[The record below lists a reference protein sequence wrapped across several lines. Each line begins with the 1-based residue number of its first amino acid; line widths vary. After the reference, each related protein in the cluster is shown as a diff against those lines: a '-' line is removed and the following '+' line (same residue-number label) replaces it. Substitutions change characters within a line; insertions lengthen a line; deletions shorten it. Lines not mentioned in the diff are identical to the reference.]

1 MARLTYRGAVYPW
14 QCDHM
19 GHMNVM
25 WYVGK
30 MDEASHNL
38 FASIGVTG
46 AYMRERGAVLG
57 AVQQNIAYRREV
69 LAGDTVEVHSRVLE
83 VREKVIRFEHEM
95 RFAVTG
101 EVCATCEQT
110 VVHIDAATRKARPFP
125 DAVRAAAEAAIREG

>member
-1 MARLTYRGAVYPW
+1 
-14 QCDHM
+14 
-19 GHMNVM
+19 
-25 WYVGK
+25 
-30 MDEASHNL
+30 MDEASHNR
-38 FASIGVTG
+38 FASVGVTG
-46 AYMRERGAVLG
+46 AYMRETGA
-57 AVQQNIAYRREV
+57 IAYKREV
-69 LAGDTVEVHSRVLE
+69 LAGDVVEVHSRVLE

>member
-46 AYMRERGAVLG
+46 AYLRETGVALG

-69 LAGDTVEVHSRVLE
+69 LAGDVVEVHSRVLE
-83 VREKVIRFEHEM
+83 VREKAIRFEHEM
-95 RFAVTG
+95 RHAVTG

-110 VVHIDAATRKARPFP
+110 VVHIDRATRRARPFP
-125 DAVRAAAEAAIREG
+125 EAVRAAAEAAIREG